1 MVVPPGQH
9 SHHRQAGGWGA
20 GHDKDGESGQFCV
33 GNGETSNIPVELTER
48 CYEVLV
54 ERYGFH
60 HEEGGAGRHC
70 GGRGVMLDYRILSP
84 KAWVSTFFG
93 RGITPPWGIDAGHE
107 GSCNYAEVIRVQGPT
122 ERFSRANRVELEKA
136 DLLRL
141 VAANGGGWGP
151 AKARSLEAIQDDIKN
166 DYISVEQARRYYP
179 EQMSSA

>member
-1 MVVPPGQH
+1 MYLTQPLH
-9 SHHRQAGGWGA
+9 SWGA

-60 HEEGGAGRHC
+60 QQDGGAGRHQ
-70 GGRGVMLDYRILSP
+70 GGRGVVLDYRILSP

-93 RGITPPWGIDAGHE
+93 RGITAPWGVDQGHE
-107 GSCNYAEVIRVQGPT
+107 GSCNFAEVTRGDGRT
-122 ERFSRANRVELEKA
+122 ERFSRANRVALEKG

-141 VAANGGGWGP
+141 VTAHGGGWG
-151 AKARSLEAIQDDIKN
+151 AARSRSLEAILQDIRN
-166 DYISVEQARRYYP
+166 QYITLEQARRYYP
-179 EQMSSA
+179 EQMALSAG